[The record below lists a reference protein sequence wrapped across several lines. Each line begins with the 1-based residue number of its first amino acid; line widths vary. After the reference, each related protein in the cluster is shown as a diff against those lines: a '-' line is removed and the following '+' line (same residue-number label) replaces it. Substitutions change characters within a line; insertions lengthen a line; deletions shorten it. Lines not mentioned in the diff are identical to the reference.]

1 MAKFTHLGPFSD
13 LVAIARQQR
22 KLFPKEF
29 LDLNK
34 ARELLGFMLNVHEAA
49 DVQILRRWYSDG
61 LEGELLSWSV
71 GFGPRTEALFLKP
84 AGAECLPGIVA
95 LYDHGHYKFFGKEK
109 IADGPDGPL
118 DAVKPFRGTYY
129 GGRAFANALA
139 RRGFAVLIHDTFLW
153 GSRSF
158 PISHM
163 FEMDLS
169 TAEILGSK
177 FGHGAIDA
185 EVLRYNGAAYLH
197 ELQLAKYC
205 ALLGTS
211 LAAITAYEDRI
222 ALNYLASREEVD
234 ESRLGAIGFSGGG
247 LRSACLGATS
257 DRPTARVIAG
267 MMATY
272 EELLDQLIAPHT
284 WMLFPIGF
292 SAHGDIPD
300 IAACAA
306 PEPLLVQ
313 SALGDAMFTVK
324 GMRDADRRIAS
335 YYARAGAS
343 DAYCGKFYEGA
354 HRFDVEMQDD
364 AFAWLQDQLG
374 VGQDRR
380 NPQ

>member
-1 MAKFTHLGPFSD
+1 MAEFTHLGPFSD
-13 LVAIARQQR
+13 LVAIARGQR

-29 LDLNK
+29 LDRNI
-34 ARELLGFMLNVHEAA
+34 ARELLGFMLDDRDAA
-49 DVQILRRWYSDG
+49 DVQVLRRWHSDG
-61 LEGELLSWSV
+61 LDGEVLSWAV

-84 AGAECLPGIVA
+84 AGTTERLPGIVA

-109 IADGPDGPL
+109 IADGPDGPP
-118 DAVKPFRGTYY
+118 DAVRPFRDTYY

-153 GSRSF
+153 GSRKF
-158 PISHM
+158 PLSHM
-163 FEMDLS
+163 LEMDLS
-169 TAEILGSK
+169 AAEILGSK
-177 FGHGAIDA
+177 FGHGPVDP
-185 EVLRYNGAAYLH
+185 EVERYNGAAYLN

-211 LAAITAYEDRI
+211 LAAITAYEDRV
-222 ALNYLASREEVD
+222 ALNYLASRQDVD
-234 ESRLGAIGFSGGG
+234 HSRLGAIGFSGGG

-267 MMATY
+267 MMGTY
-272 EELLDQLIAPHT
+272 EELLDRLVAPHT
-284 WMLFPIGF
+284 WMLFPGGF
-292 SAHGDIPD
+292 SGHGDIPD

-324 GMRDADRRIAS
+324 GMRDADHRIAS
-335 YYARAGAS
+335 YYVKAGVT
-343 DAYCGKFYEGA
+343 DAYRAKFYEGA

-364 AFAWLQDQLG
+364 AFAWLQDRLG
-374 VGQDRR
+374 VG
-380 NPQ
+380 